1 MCTDVP
7 TVIDTTQHR
16 LGLEEP
22 KTDEL
27 ARPCDTWS
35 PAEGGSAAGGE
46 SEPCPWRGR
55 LGGCQQ
61 ALHSEGVFWWKA
73 YLGVPGVR

>member
-7 TVIDTTQHR
+7 TVVDATQHR

-27 ARPCDTWS
+27 ARPCVTRRAQQREAQPLVENPS
-35 PAEGGSAAGGE
+35 RVPGGGG
-46 SEPCPWRGR
+46 W
-55 LGGCQQ
+55 
-61 ALHSEGVFWWKA
+61 
-73 YLGVPGVR
+73 LGVSRHCTVRVSSGERPVWGSLG